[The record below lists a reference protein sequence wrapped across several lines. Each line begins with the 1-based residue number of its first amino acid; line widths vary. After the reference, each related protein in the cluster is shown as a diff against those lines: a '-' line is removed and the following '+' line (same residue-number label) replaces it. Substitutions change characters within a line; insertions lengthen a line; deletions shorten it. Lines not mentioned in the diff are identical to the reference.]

1 MVNDDERES
10 EKPFQD
16 FFRQLN
22 KYVQNKTTIINKIE
36 EVKELADDM
45 ASMNSMIEYAG
56 KRFVEYQMAE
66 QVLYMSEQ

>member
-10 EKPFQD
+10 EKAFQD

-22 KYVQNKTTIINKIE
+22 KYVQNKTTIINKIKGA
-36 EVKELADDM
+36 KELADDM
-45 ASMNSMIEYAG
+45 ASMNSMTEYAG
-56 KRFVEYQMAE
+56 KRFLEYQMTE